1 MSVTGD
7 APANPF
13 DADGPT
19 SAFVV
24 LVNERRQHSLWPL
37 FADVPDGW
45 TAVYGPCA
53 RAAALEWI
61 TTRDAGVLAR

>member
-37 FADVPDGW
+37 FANVPDGW
-45 TAVYGPCA
+45 TVVYGPCP

-61 TTRDAGVLAR
+61 AACDTGALAR